1 MGAPVTAM
9 SIVRKW
15 IERLRE
21 DRGQAVILTTLAMS
35 MLVAT
40 AGIATDTGVL
50 FRAKRRLQVA
60 ADAAAIAG
68 TVDYLYN
75 GSTTSAV
82 AAAKAA
88 SSANGFTDGTN
99 GVVVTASDPPADGPN
114 SSSAAFLEAIV
125 SEPVHTYFMGI
136 AGFKTVTVKAR
147 AVAGVPTN
155 GDACIWV
162 MAPSGPALHLQ
173 GSYDIEAT
181 GCGIYV
187 NSNTSDAFGDTGN
200 GGTVNAKFLDVVGNS
215 PPAHET
221 KPTPATLNTA
231 PRTSPWGNIT
241 GPTPTNGGCTTTS
254 SATTITTANAPTAP
268 GLGSAICYTN
278 AVTISNGVT
287 LGAGVYM
294 FESGV
299 TIATGATVTVNSGT
313 IDIYGGTLN
322 QLSNSLLNV
331 TAPTSGTYNGL
342 AIMQPSNNT
351 SQLQVQF
358 GSNNQTLDGYI
369 YAPAAEVYLQD
380 NGGGVTATGVVA
392 NTLYDKSSTITIPS
406 YDKKHPTTTPNRVV
420 SLVE

>member
-1 MGAPVTAM
+1 MRTFT
-9 SIVRKW
+9 RWK
-15 IERLRE
+15 ERIRE
-21 DRGQAVILTTLAMS
+21 DRGQALVLTAVGFS
-35 MLVAT
+35 MLLAST
-40 AGIATDTGVL
+40 ALAVDTGVA

-60 ADAAAIAG
+60 ADAAALAG
-68 TVDYLYN
+68 TLDYLYN
-75 GSTTSAV
+75 NSLTSAT

-88 SSANGFTDGTN
+88 SSVNGFTDNTN
-99 GVVVTASDPPADGPN
+99 GVHVTVGDPPMDGPN
-114 SSSAAFLEAIV
+114 SASSAFLEAIV
-125 SEPVHTYFMGI
+125 SEPVHTYFMGV
-136 AGFKTVTVKAR
+136 AGFKTMTVKAR
-147 AVAGVPTN
+147 AVAGTPTN

-215 PPAHET
+215 PPSHQT
-221 KPTPATLNTA
+221 KPTAATINTA
-231 PRTSPWGNIT
+231 PRKSPWGNIS
-241 GPTPTNGGCTTTS
+241 GPTPTNGGCGTTS
-254 SATTITTANAPTAP
+254 SATTITTANTPGAP
-268 GLGSAICYTN
+268 GLGNAICYTN

-287 LGAGVYM
+287 LGSGVYM

-322 QLSNSLLNV
+322 QNSNSLLNI
-331 TAPTSGTYNGL
+331 TSPTSGTYNGI

-351 SQLQVQF
+351 NNLQVQF

-369 YAPAAEVYLQD
+369 YAPGAEVYLQD
-380 NGGGVTATGVVA
+380 NGGGVTATGIVA
-392 NTLYDKSSTITIPS
+392 NTMYDKSSTITIPS